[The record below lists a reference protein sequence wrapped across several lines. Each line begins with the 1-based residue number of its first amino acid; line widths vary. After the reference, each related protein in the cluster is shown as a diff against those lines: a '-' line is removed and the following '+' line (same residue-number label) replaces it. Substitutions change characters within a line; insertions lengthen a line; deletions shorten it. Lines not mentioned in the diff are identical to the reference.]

1 MTKQER
7 KEKFESFKPYIKLGI
22 TGLVELFTQ
31 AVSKSVMS
39 HVDGGK
45 IANFGA
51 RIGAGLVGLM
61 LGDQVSEYVCDEIT
75 GFAESLEE
83 VKDAIDEAKE
93 GE

>member
-7 KEKFESFKPYIKLGI
+7 REKFEFVRPYITLGI

-31 AVSKSVMS
+31 AVCTGVMS

-45 IANFGA
+45 LGNFGA
-51 RIGAGLVGLM
+51 RLGAGLVGLM
-61 LGDQVSEYVCDEIT
+61 IGDQVSDYVCDGVMEL
-75 GFAESLEE
+75 ADDLEE
-83 VKDAIDEAKE
+83 FKQAIDEAKE